1 MNIHEIKNFVPAS
14 VCDIIVSEIPIT
26 PTIPLDKVFP
36 FYAGRNRY
44 MDDFPSKHVLKDI
57 LDKITNKSS
66 EIFKHK
72 LGVTYG
78 DVVTWYTGQRM
89 EPHCDTVN
97 LFTGNLHIHPGTEVR
112 DYTAILYLNDDFEG
126 GKLFF
131 PDLLVTIIP
140 EKGKLVLF
148 PSTIDY
154 VHGITKIRSGIRHS
168 IPIWFHIIKN
178 T

>member
-1 MNIHEIKNFVPAS
+1 MNIHEIKNFVS
-14 VCDIIVSEIPIT
+14 DNVCDLIVSEIPIT
-26 PTIPLDKVFP
+26 PTIPMDKIFP

-44 MDDFPSKHVLKDI
+44 MDDFPSKNVLKDI

-78 DVVTWYTGQRM
+78 DVVTWYTGQSM
-89 EPHCDTVN
+89 EPHCDTRS
-97 LFTGNLHIHPGTEVR
+97 LITGFPSRGCENR
-112 DYTAILYLNDDFEG
+112 DYTAILYLNDDFDG
-126 GKLFF
+126 GKLYF
-131 PDLLVTIIP
+131 PELLVSINP

-148 PSTIDY
+148 PSNIDY
-154 VHGITKIRSGIRHS
+154 VHGISIISRGIRYS